1 MQRNYGKI
9 VGWGKYAPERVLTN
23 AEIETF
29 VDTSD
34 EWITRRTG
42 IKQRHMAA
50 AHETSS
56 SMAIEAGRKA
66 LEMAGMTPA
75 DLDLIILGSTTEDY
89 FCPAA
94 SSLVQAGLGAPG
106 TPAFVVNTGCTAFV
120 YALSTGYQFIH
131 SGAYRNVMVIGSEL
145 LSRAIDWNDRSTCVL
160 FGDGAGAVIIQ
171 ATDEPCGLYGFNLGS
186 EGEQGDAIVFGN
198 PVPGWS
204 VPREGYPSKTG
215 AIMMNG
221 QKVFRFATKVMG
233 QASGAALADAGMSLD
248 DIDVIIPHQANLRI
262 IQAAA
267 RDMGLPMEKF
277 VVRVQDYGNTSAASI
292 PLALVDGLES
302 GQIKPTDRMLLVA
315 FGAGL
320 TWAAAV
326 VQMVPVPEAAATS
339 VDEDEFLAE
348 PAEWAVPVVGD

>member
-1 MQRNYGKI
+1 MQRKYGKI

-29 VDTSD
+29 VDTTD

-42 IKQRHMAA
+42 IKQRHIAA
-50 AHETSS
+50 DHETTS
-56 SMAIEAGRKA
+56 SMAIEASRRA
-66 LEMAGMTPA
+66 LAMAGMTPA
-75 DLDLIILGSTTEDY
+75 DLDLIVLGSTTEDY

-120 YALSTGYQFIH
+120 YALATGYQFIH
-131 SGAYRNVMVIGSEL
+131 SGAYRNVLVIGSEL
-145 LSRAIDWNDRSTCVL
+145 LSRALDWNDRATCVL

-171 ATDEPCGLYGFNLGS
+171 ATDEPCGLHGFNLGS
-186 EGEQGDAIVFGN
+186 EGEDGDAIVFGN
-198 PVPGWS
+198 PVPGWN
-204 VPREGYPSKTG
+204 VPREGYPNKTG
-215 AIMMNG
+215 AILMNG
-221 QKVFRFATKVMG
+221 QKVFRFASKVLG
-233 QASGAALADAGMSLD
+233 QASAAALADAGLSMA
-248 DIDVIIPHQANLRI
+248 DIDVIVPHQANLRI

-267 RDMGLPMEKF
+267 RDMNLPMEKF
-277 VVRVQDYGNTSAASI
+277 VVRVQEYGNTSAASI

-302 GQIKPTDRMLLVA
+302 GQIKPTDRILMVS

-326 VQMVPVPEAAATS
+326 LQMVPVPEPVEAAAEIVNES
-339 VDEDEFLAE
+339 EA
-348 PAEWAVPVVGD
+348 WAVPVVGD